1 MSETETAVIQYLES
15 GGATDEEVQ
24 GFTTFCRQ
32 IVEGIDL
39 KKDPRHGIKRRYE
52 VYRLWAR
59 LLHHRR
65 SKLPHSSKFDFDG
78 ILKRYLRELTGG
90 EVVDDPPPPDS
101 LKITKKQFVDYV
113 VRYLDDCF

>member
-1 MSETETAVIQYLES
+1 MSETKTAVIQYLKS

-24 GFTTFCRQ
+24 GFVTFCPQ

-52 VYRLWAR
+52 VYPR

-65 SKLPHSSKFDFDG
+65 SRLPHHSKFDFDG
-78 ILKRYLRELTGG
+78 ILNGILET
-90 EVVDDPPPPDS
+90 
-101 LKITKKQFVDYV
+101 
-113 VRYLDDCF
+113 

>member
-1 MSETETAVIQYLES
+1 MSETETAVIQYLKS

-24 GFTTFCRQ
+24 GFVTFCPQ

-39 KKDPRHGIKRRYE
+39 KKDPRHGIKRRYK

-65 SKLPHSSKFDFDG
+65 SRLPHHSKFDFDG
-78 ILKRYLRELTGG
+78 ILKRYLRDLTEG
-90 EVVDDPPPPDS
+90 EVVDDPPNPDS
-101 LKITKKQFVDYV
+101 LKITKKQYVDYV
-113 VRYLDDCF
+113 VQYSGDYF